1 MMFGCI
7 ENQALEFLN
16 IAKEI
21 GDDSARKHG
30 RSDALE
36 VAESAI
42 AEFANVGLG
51 IEPREFVKVQL
62 GSGEL
67 GVGVNFQFSKAKL
80 EVAKVT
86 KRNHAFGGGRISVGI
101 AA

>member
-1 MMFGCI
+1 MFGCI

-21 GDDSARKHG
+21 GDDSARKHS

-51 IEPREFVKVQL
+51 IEPREFIKVQL

-67 GVGVNFQFSKAKL
+67 GVGVNFQFSKAKF
-80 EVAKVT
+80 EVIKVT